1 MRSASDSKF
10 EVGSYHLGM
19 GLIMH
24 IHLHFLCISW
34 LGEWQN
40 MGHKQPTRCHKE
52 FCCFTFWVL
61 FGHPSSTTLLG
72 NEITVLFPY
81 SRWDFA
87 WNSIYRLALDSFCSF
102 FFFFRATSTNM
113 FLMYLWSRFWCWILW
128 FNFGL
133 GYCDKRKKHAH
144 TFHWPSFCNP
154 FVILTYY
161 NPGGRSFCSG
171 FIDSLWPSLRENFS
185 FVDSCWAFWSF
196 SCIPKSF
203 TIRAKFWSNISI
215 FISKVANFASTT
227 SFGWPRTRKT

>member
-1 MRSASDSKF
+1 MGQTGYVISRSTLASNSKYEVRPFHLSVGLHNVCEWGKKGSVTMRSASDSKF

-87 WNSIYRLALDSFCSF
+87 
-102 FFFFRATSTNM
+102 
-113 FLMYLWSRFWCWILW
+113 
-128 FNFGL
+128 
-133 GYCDKRKKHAH
+133 
-144 TFHWPSFCNP
+144 
-154 FVILTYY
+154 
-161 NPGGRSFCSG
+161 
-171 FIDSLWPSLRENFS
+171 
-185 FVDSCWAFWSF
+185 
-196 SCIPKSF
+196 
-203 TIRAKFWSNISI
+203 
-215 FISKVANFASTT
+215 
-227 SFGWPRTRKT
+227 